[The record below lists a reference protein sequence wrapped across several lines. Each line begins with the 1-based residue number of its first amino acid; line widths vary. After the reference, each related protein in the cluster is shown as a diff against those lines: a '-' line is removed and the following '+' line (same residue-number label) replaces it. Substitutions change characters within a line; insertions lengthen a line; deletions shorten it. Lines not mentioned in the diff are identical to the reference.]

1 VDIVGNSHTFFLS
14 YVAGL
19 RLVTAIAFFLS
30 SVLSG
35 IQSSASGVAAGLLLT
50 LASATSFLVDIRENQ
65 KSEEESP
72 NKTTR
77 DDEKRI

>member
-1 VDIVGNSHTFFLS
+1 MDIVGNSHTFFLS

-19 RLVTAIAFFLS
+19 RLVTSIAFFLS

-65 KSEEESP
+65 KTEEEKS
-72 NKTTR
+72 
-77 DDEKRI
+77 

>member
-1 VDIVGNSHTFFLS
+1 MDVVGNSHVFFLS

-19 RLVTAIAFFLS
+19 RLVTSIAFFLS

-65 KSEEESP
+65 KTEEEKS
-72 NKTTR
+72 
-77 DDEKRI
+77 

>member
-19 RLVTAIAFFLS
+19 RLVTSIAFFLS

-65 KSEEESP
+65 KTEEEKS
-72 NKTTR
+72 
-77 DDEKRI
+77 

>member
-1 VDIVGNSHTFFLS
+1 MDIVGNSHVFFLS